1 MFATVFCRF
10 AALSTTMPSQA
21 AESTTTESQTTTVD
35 VKLTGHIRTAVGE
48 PGFEY
53 TFEGDTLR
61 EFLDQFFEE
70 YDVQDLVLAETEDD
84 ATAPGWAPT
93 PEDLP
98 GTWKK
103 NPEGEQTR
111 AYARV
116 LVNGRFN
123 EHNEGFDTTLAD
135 GDRVA
140 LVYPFMFCV

>member
-1 MFATVFCRF
+1 
-10 AALSTTMPSQA
+10 MPSQA
-21 AESTTTESQTTTVD
+21 ARSTEADTRTTTVD
-35 VKLTGHIRTAVGE
+35 VKLTGHVRTAIGK
-48 PGFEY
+48 PGMVYE
-53 TFEGDTLR
+53 FEGDTLR
-61 EFLDQFFEE
+61 EFLDQFFQD
-70 YDVQDLVLAETEDD
+70 YDVQDLVMAETEDD

-93 PEDLP
+93 PDELP

-123 EHNEGFDTTLAD
+123 EHNQGFDTTLED

>member
-1 MFATVFCRF
+1 MT
-10 AALSTTMPSQA
+10 
-21 AESTTTESQTTTVD
+21 SQTADQTHTADRQTTVD
-35 VKLTGHIRTAVGE
+35 VNLTGHVRTAVGE
-48 PGFEY
+48 PGFEF
-53 TFEGDTLR
+53 TFEGETLR
-61 EFLDQFFEE
+61 AFLDQFFTE
-70 YDVQDLVLAETEDD
+70 YDVQDIVMAETEAD

-93 PEDLP
+93 PEELP

-123 EHNEGFDTTLAD
+123 EHFDGLDTELED